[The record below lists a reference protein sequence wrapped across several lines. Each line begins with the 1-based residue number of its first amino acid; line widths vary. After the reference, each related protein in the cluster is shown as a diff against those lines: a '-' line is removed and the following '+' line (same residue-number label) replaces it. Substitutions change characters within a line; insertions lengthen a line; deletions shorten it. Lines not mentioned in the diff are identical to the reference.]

1 MDQGSSMTESGLSGP
16 PRRGI
21 LLILSSPSGAGKTTL
36 ARRLLAEF
44 DTLQFSVSYT
54 TRPPRTGERQGV
66 DYVFVDRAEFE
77 RMIAAG
83 ELAEWAE
90 VHGNFYGTSRAAVQ
104 DALTGGHDVLF
115 DIDWQGGRALSQ
127 AWPDD
132 ALKVFVLP
140 PDFDTLAARL
150 RGRGTDAADVI
161 ARRLARAVEEITHY
175 RDYDHLLVNDDLDR
189 AYRVLRAI
197 YLVRRHG
204 PKDRDDVPYPL
215 TELCR
220 LVQENQ
226 ASDAARRA
234 QAMIARGNR
243 R

>member
-1 MDQGSSMTESGLSGP
+1 MTESARPRP

-44 DTLQFSVSYT
+44 DTMQFSVSYT
-54 TRPPRTGERQGV
+54 TRPPRAGERQGV

-104 DALTGGHDVLF
+104 AALTGGRDVIF
-115 DIDWQGGRALSQ
+115 DIDWQGGRSLSQ
-127 AWPDD
+127 AWPED
-132 ALKVFVLP
+132 ALKVFILP

-150 RGRGTDAADVI
+150 HGRATDADDVI
-161 ARRLARAVEEITHY
+161 ARRLARAVEEISHY

-197 YLVRRHG
+197 YLVRRYG
-204 PKDRDDVPYPL
+204 ARDRDDVPYPL
-215 TELCR
+215 AELAR
-220 LVQENQ
+220 LVEENR
-226 ASDAARRA
+226 ASDATGRA
-234 QAMIARGNR
+234 QAMVARGNR
-243 R
+243 S

>member
-1 MDQGSSMTESGLSGP
+1 MTESARSRP

-21 LLILSSPSGAGKTTL
+21 LFILSSPSGAGKTTL

-44 DTLQFSVSYT
+44 DTIEFSVSYT

-77 RMIAAG
+77 RMIADG

-104 DALTGGHDVLF
+104 AALTGGRDVIF
-115 DIDWQGGRALSQ
+115 DIDWQGGRALSL

-150 RGRGTDAADVI
+150 RGRATDADDVI
-161 ARRLARAVEEITHY
+161 ARRLARAVEEIAHY

-197 YLVRRHG
+197 YLVRRYG
-204 PKDRDDVPYPL
+204 ASDRDDTPYPL
-215 TELCR
+215 AELAG
-220 LVQENQ
+220 LVEDNR
-226 ASDAARRA
+226 ASDAAKRA
-234 QAMIARGNR
+234 QAMVARGNR
-243 R
+243 S